1 MNKKGQCTYF
11 KNIFLLYGVF
21 CLKEVKKG
29 LEGVVA
35 LDSQISFIDGVKGI
49 LKYRGIEIE
58 KLSDLSYDAVS
69 FLLIHGKLPNAEEL
83 ENYSLELRN
92 ERRINR
98 RLLDILNFCDFENES
113 MDALRTA
120 ISVCAHF
127 DEDSHNISKEANIRK
142 TTRLV
147 ARFPTIVAAFYRLA
161 NGMEIVDP
169 DPSLAHGA
177 NFLYMLRGKRPT
189 EIEAE
194 AMEKDFILSA
204 EHELNPSTFALRITA
219 STLSDLHSAII
230 SGLCTLKGPLHGGAR
245 KGVMEMLDE
254 IGSKDNIKPYIQER
268 LEKKQRIMGFG
279 HRVYKT
285 YDPRALVYKEIVRKV
300 AVEKGDSHW
309 FDLAEQIE
317 STMYQEFV
325 ENRNKPIY
333 PNIDFYSGVLY
344 KDLGIP
350 SYLATSIFAIGRVSG
365 WIAHCLEQY
374 ADNRVIRPRAH
385 FV

>member
-1 MNKKGQCTYF
+1 M
-11 KNIFLLYGVF
+11 
-21 CLKEVKKG
+21 KEVKKG